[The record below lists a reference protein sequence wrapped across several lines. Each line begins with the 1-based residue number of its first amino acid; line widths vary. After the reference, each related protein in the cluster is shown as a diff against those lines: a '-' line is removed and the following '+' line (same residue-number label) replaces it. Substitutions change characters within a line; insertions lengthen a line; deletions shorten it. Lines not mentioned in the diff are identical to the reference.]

1 MLPGRSGNRVIN
13 ISNCAKKVLV
23 VDDSLLIL
31 KLIEKFLKN
40 ENYIIMLARDAG
52 EALEILDTVTP
63 DIVLLDILLPDI
75 DGYNMLKILK
85 LRQQTEDVPVIFI
98 SSLSRGMDI
107 SKGLKL
113 GAEDY
118 IIKPFTSTELKN
130 KIQRAIKDNAFLEV

>member
-1 MLPGRSGNRVIN
+1 MLPGHSGNRVIN

-40 ENYIIMLARDAG
+40 ENYNIMLARDAG
-52 EALEILDTVTP
+52 EALDILDTTTP

-113 GAEDY
+113 GADDY

-130 KIQRAIKDNAFLEV
+130 KVERAIKDSMVLEA